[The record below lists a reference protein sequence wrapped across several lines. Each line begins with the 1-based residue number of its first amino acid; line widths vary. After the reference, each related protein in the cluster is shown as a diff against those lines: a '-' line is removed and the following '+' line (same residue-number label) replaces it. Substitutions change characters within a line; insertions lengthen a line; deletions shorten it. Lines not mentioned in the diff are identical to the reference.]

1 MRARSLLRFFP
12 RGWRARYGE
21 EFLAT
26 VGEEPL
32 RARQIVEIAAG
43 AVDAWLSADVRRA
56 TRTESDPGGDLM
68 TKKLILSCGN
78 TATISRRDAMLGA
91 LLMIG
96 GSILFSIAGLA
107 AKRAGHPETAKA
119 ILSFAFPASLVL
131 MMPFTYLR
139 GKSWRV
145 QLVLVGLPLLILAL
159 IAWL

>member
-1 MRARSLLRFFP
+1 LLRLFP
-12 RGWRARYGE
+12 RGWRARYGD

-32 RARQIVEIAAG
+32 RARQIVDIAAG

-56 TRTESDPGGDLM
+56 TRRESDVERDLM
-68 TKKLILSCGN
+68 TKKLILSCG
-78 TATISRRDAMLGA
+78 ATTTFSRRDAMLGA
-91 LLMIG
+91 TLMIV

-107 AKRAGHPETAKA
+107 AKRAGHPEAAKA

-145 QLVLVGLPLLILAL
+145 QLVMVGLPLVILVL